1 MKSLMVVF
9 VGAIVVM
16 FAGLGKKESKSLP
29 LALLFLIAALVLIP
43 LDFMAKLPW
52 KFELKYVDFD
62 MLFFDRV
69 ALAFSGLLILAS
81 IFILSLFKSDEN
93 YGSDLPVL
101 FMFSLCGALIMTAA
115 NNLAMLFLGIEALSI
130 PLYVL
135 VGSRKKS
142 LAGNEAAIK
151 YFLMGAFST
160 AVFLLGCAF
169 IYGSTGAIDLESIF
183 RNSNMLA
190 HMKANNSLQSVGIS
204 LLLVG
209 LCFKVSAFPFHFW
222 SPDVYEGSPNRATVF
237 MSTIVKVAAFAAFFR
252 LFTLVLMDAKELQW
266 GVILAVISGMTILVG
281 NIAAIRQSNVK
292 RTLAY
297 SSVAHAGYMLM
308 AILSNPEDAFWALLL
323 YGAGYV
329 AANVIVFYYFNAL
342 SSEGNESFD
351 VFNGMASKDRFGAVL
366 IAISMFSLAGIPLT
380 VGFAGKY
387 SIFTAAFQGYPWL
400 VGVALLGSA
409 ISIAYYFRVLKS
421 VFFTEG
427 DSNPNTPAID
437 KFVLLIAAACIIVL
451 GVAPAILTQ
460 LSQIKY

>member
-1 MKSLMVVF
+1 
-9 VGAIVVM
+9 
-16 FAGLGKKESKSLP
+16 
-29 LALLFLIAALVLIP
+29 
-43 LDFMAKLPW
+43 
-52 KFELKYVDFD
+52 
-62 MLFFDRV
+62 
-69 ALAFSGLLILAS
+69 
-81 IFILSLFKSDEN
+81 
-93 YGSDLPVL
+93 
-101 FMFSLCGALIMTAA
+101 
-115 NNLAMLFLGIEALSI
+115 
-130 PLYVL
+130 
-135 VGSRKKS
+135 
-142 LAGNEAAIK
+142 
-151 YFLMGAFST
+151 
-160 AVFLLGCAF
+160 
-169 IYGSTGAIDLESIF
+169 
-183 RNSNMLA
+183 
-190 HMKANNSLQSVGIS
+190 
-204 LLLVG
+204 
-209 LCFKVSAFPFHFW
+209 
-222 SPDVYEGSPNRATVF
+222 
-237 MSTIVKVAAFAAFFR
+237 
-252 LFTLVLMDAKELQW
+252 MDAKELQW